1 MQLKKSNINNPL
13 EIYQGNIKRF
23 FKEFKKIFNEE
34 KIYLIVDENTIQHID
49 YLEENFSVTS
59 THLELE
65 SGEEN
70 KTFNSVLKI
79 WDFLNRNHVKSSDL
93 LFVLGGG
100 MLTDLAG
107 FAASTYKRGIEFI
120 YIPTTLLAMADA
132 SIGGKTG
139 FNFQYLKNNIGTFT
153 LPKAVFLD
161 TKFLETLPKIELDSG
176 IAEVY
181 KHSIIGD
188 VDLWKYLKV
197 NSKEIDL
204 YYIVKSSKDLK
215 LKIVNQDPYEKSIR
229 KKLNFGHTIGHA
241 IESYLLDSNSP
252 TLHGFAIAKGMIIE
266 SFIAKK
272 ENLLSENNFK
282 EIKTVLYDKFKSYLN
297 FKIDSEAIIKL
308 IQSDKKNTKSTINF
322 SLPTKI
328 GQVTVNHEIELKKV
342 ESYLLEFFQND

>member
-1 MQLKKSNINNPL
+1 MQLKKSKINNPL
-13 EIYQGNIKRF
+13 EIYQGNIKSF

-59 THLELE
+59 TNLQLE
-65 SGEEN
+65 SGEKN

-79 WDFLNRNHVKSSDL
+79 WDFLNRNNVKSSDL
-93 LFVLGGG
+93 LIILGGG

-120 YIPTTLLAMADA
+120 YLPTTLLAMADA

-139 FNFQYLKNNIGTFT
+139 FNYQFLKNNIGTFT

-161 TKFLETLPKIELDSG
+161 TTFLATLPKIEIDSG

-188 VDLWKYLKV
+188 DDLWNYLKV
-197 NSKEIDL
+197 NSKELDL
-204 YYIVKSSKDLK
+204 DYIVKSSKNLK
-215 LKIVNQDPYEKSIR
+215 LEIVSKDPYEKNIR

-241 IESYLLDSNSP
+241 IESYLLDSNVP

-272 ENLLSENNFK
+272 ENLLSENFFQ
-282 EIKTVLYDKFKSYLN
+282 EIKTVLSNNFKSYLN
-297 FKIDSEAIIKL
+297 FKIDSKAIIKL
-308 IQSDKKNTKSTINF
+308 ILSDKKNTKSTINF

-328 GQVTVNHEIELKKV
+328 GEVTINHEIELKKV
-342 ESYLLEFFQND
+342 ESYLLEFLQND

>member
-1 MQLKKSNINNPL
+1 V
-13 EIYQGNIKRF
+13 EIYQGTIKSF
-23 FKEFKKIFNEE
+23 FKEFKNIFKEK
-34 KIYLIVDENTIQHID
+34 KIYLIVDENTIEHIN

-59 THLELE
+59 TYLKLE
-65 SGEEN
+65 SGEKN
-70 KTFNSVLKI
+70 KSFNSVLKI
-79 WDFLNRNHVKSSDL
+79 WDFLNRNNVKSSDL

-120 YIPTTLLAMADA
+120 YLPTTLLAMADA

-139 FNFQYLKNNIGTFT
+139 FNYQFFKNNIGTFM

-161 TKFLETLPKIELDSG
+161 TTFLETLPKIELDSG
-176 IAEVY
+176 MAEVY

-188 VDLWKYLKV
+188 VDLWNYLKV
-197 NSKEIDL
+197 KSKGLDL
-204 YYIVKSSKDLK
+204 DYIIQSSKNLK
-215 LKIVNQDPYEKSIR
+215 LEIVNKDPYEKNIR
-229 KKLNFGHTIGHA
+229 KKLNFGHTTGHA
-241 IESYLLDSNSP
+241 IESYLLESNTP

-272 ENLLSENNFK
+272 ENQLSENCFQ
-282 EIKTVLYDKFKSYLN
+282 EIKTVLTNKFKFYIN

-308 IQSDKKNTKSTINF
+308 MLTDKKNTKNTINF

-328 GQVTVNHEIELKKV
+328 GEVTVNHEIELKKV
-342 ESYLLEFFQND
+342 ESYLIEFFQND